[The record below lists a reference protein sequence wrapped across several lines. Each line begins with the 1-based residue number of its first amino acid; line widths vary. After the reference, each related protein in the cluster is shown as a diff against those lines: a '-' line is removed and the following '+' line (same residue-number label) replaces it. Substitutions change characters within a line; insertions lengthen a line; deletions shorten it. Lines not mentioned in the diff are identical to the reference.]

1 MAKVL
6 LFGRLQDI
14 AGWRERGLEPA
25 PQTVAALLAQLT
37 AEDEALGQALA
48 QPSVRIAVDR
58 RIVAG
63 DAPLN
68 AASEVAFMP
77 PMSGG

>member
-25 PQTVAALLAQLT
+25 PQTVAALLAQLS
-37 AEDEALGQALA
+37 AEDEALGEALA
-48 QPSVRIAVDR
+48 QPSVRVAVDR
-58 RIVAG
+58 IIVSRDAALSAG
-63 DAPLN
+63 
-68 AASEVAFMP
+68 SEIAFMP